1 LSCLVLLLRETGAV
15 LLIGVLL
22 GVAVGLIRG
31 FPSPPPPPPDATSC
45 VSPVPNRPSIQ
56 WIGQAEARP
65 LTDQHT
71 VAFVDARDRETFT
84 AGHITGA
91 LSVPLDTGTI
101 EPGVVQVLRGFH
113 TVVAYDDT
121 ANGCANSTR
130 LAGLLATEGLRDVRV
145 LQGGM
150 PEWMENGYPAEAG
163 TCRLCP

>member
-1 LSCLVLLLRETGAV
+1 MVLVVGA
-15 LLIGVLL
+15 LL

-45 VSPVPNRPSIQ
+45 VSPVPDNPGIHWVAQ
-56 WIGQAEARP
+56 VDARP
-65 LTDQHT
+65 LSESPN
-71 VAFVDARDRETFT
+71 VAFADARDRESFV

-101 EPGVVQVLRGFH
+101 EPGVAQVLRGFH
-113 TVVAYDDT
+113 TVIAYDDT
-121 ANGCANSTR
+121 TNGCAQSTR
-130 LAGLLATEGLRDVRV
+130 LAGLLAAEGLPDVRV

-150 PEWMENGYPAEAG
+150 PEWLENGYPAEAG